1 MSLLGFDWE
10 SPEILDRIEELMGPF
25 GQSPEAEAAALVEV
39 DRLLAEK
46 HAVSPYTPPW
56 SQESTEIQEYKRTPC
71 TREYGVDRAYRE
83 SLPRATRLSTVGG
96 YRGQSRD
103 AEAKE
108 AYREAG

>member
-46 HAVSPYTPPW
+46 HALTHSH
-56 SQESTEIQEYKRTPC
+56 
-71 TREYGVDRAYRE
+71 G
-83 SLPRATRLSTVGG
+83 
-96 YRGQSRD
+96 
-103 AEAKE
+103 
-108 AYREAG
+108 